1 MFSATRTHAP
11 SFEKYAG
18 TAWSMLYRSAYL
30 LAGNHADAED
40 LAQQTLIKT
49 HRAWAKVSASD
60 SPNAYVRRIL
70 TNTFLSSKRPKARRL
85 ELLTDEIPEW
95 GGATGTAAGAAGTPG
110 ASEERMALWPH
121 VKQLPRQQRAVIVLR
136 YFEEMSEA
144 EIAGILGCSRGTVK
158 STAHRALK
166 SLRAA
171 LDAPDGLT
179 RPDVRP
185 ESDGKEG

>member
-1 MFSATRTHAP
+1 MFAAARTDTP
-11 SFEKYAG
+11 TFEQYAAA
-18 TAWSMLYRSAYL
+18 AWSTLYRSAYL

-40 LAQQTLIKT
+40 LAQQTLIKA
-49 HRAWAKVSASD
+49 HGAWAKVTSSD

-85 ELLTDEIPEW
+85 ELLTDEMPEW
-95 GGATGTAAGAAGTPG
+95 GHAPAAGTAARGTPG
-110 ASEERMALWPH
+110 EGDERMALWPH
-121 VKQLPRQQRAVIVLR
+121 VKQLPPQQRAVIVLR
-136 YFEEMSEA
+136 YFEDLSEA
-144 EIAGILGCSRGTVK
+144 EIAETLGCSRGNVK

-171 LDAPDGLT
+171 LGAPADQT
-179 RPDVRP
+179 TPEARP